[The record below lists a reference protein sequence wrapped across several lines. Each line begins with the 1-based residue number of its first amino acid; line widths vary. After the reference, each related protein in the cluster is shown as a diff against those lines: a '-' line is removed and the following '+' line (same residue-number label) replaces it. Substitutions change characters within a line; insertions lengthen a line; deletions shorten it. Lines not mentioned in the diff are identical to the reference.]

1 MVDNNGGLNFVHPI
15 YFADH
20 LRKAA
25 AIDENHKY
33 KNKAITL
40 YGYHKPSDGSIVS
53 KKIVYAKDNPGF
65 MPDGQF
71 SWTQWFNE
79 KPYSSD
85 YRHEGV
91 DMAVAAALS
100 GTVPI
105 KALIRGKVVWSHDY
119 LNDHYGRCIIIQ
131 ANQKYKGLYRYY
143 LLAHLERKDSIPE
156 VNSIIVP
163 NQIVGYIGN
172 TGHCVSH
179 WQWDNT
185 DKKLKRVEK
194 AITIKNEH
202 HTDSRKHGAGAHLH
216 LQLFLS
222 SKDQD
227 KFSVHLNEH
236 LRDEFK
242 LDEFKVYNPFAYSEP
257 YILNKD

>member
-15 YFADH
+15 YFVDH
-20 LRKAA
+20 LRKAS

-33 KNKAITL
+33 NKAITL
-40 YGYHKPSDGSIVS
+40 DDYRKPSDGSRVS
-53 KKIVYAKDNPGF
+53 QKIVYAKDNPGF

-91 DMAVAAALS
+91 DMAVDHTLS
-100 GTVPI
+100 GMVPI

-172 TGHCVSH
+172 TGHCVSN
-179 WQWDNT
+179 WQWDN
-185 DKKLKRVEK
+185 DEKKFDYVAKS
-194 AITIKNEH
+194 ITLINEDHIK
-202 HTDSRKHGAGAHLH
+202 SREHGAGAHLH

-222 SKDQD
+222 EKKDSH
-227 KFSVHLNEH
+227 F
-236 LRDEFK
+236 
-242 LDEFKVYNPFAYSEP
+242 LDLVVKTNMNLETNDVGIVNAFDYLDIYWDDRS
-257 YILNKD
+257 